1 MFRERGNA
9 ALADGEAPALADDA
23 AGEPSSFPEGAKS
36 PKARRLTALKTVDEA
51 PARPAPAPSEPPAAP
66 PAEEPAATP
75 DTETETP
82 KPADAELA
90 PAPARRPLRRLVLMF
105 GVVAAL
111 AAGIWYGHYYW
122 TVGRFIVST
131 DDAYVGAKTA
141 TIGAKVSGYVTEV
154 AIDDNAH
161 VRAGDVLVRI
171 DDGDYALAVQTA
183 KDNIATE
190 QATID
195 RIGEQIKAQQAAV
208 AQAKA
213 QLASAQAGQT
223 RAELE
228 LTRQQALSAK
238 EFASHQTLEQ
248 AQAARD
254 QAVAAVQAAQAQ
266 VEAAEANIDVLKGQQ
281 NEAENTLKQFR
292 TALAKAMRDLS
303 FTVIRAPF
311 DGVMGNRA
319 VQVGDYVQPGTRL
332 ATLVPLAGVYIDAN
346 FKETQLEGLKP
357 GQTADISVDALP
369 GRSIEGK
376 VVSVAPASGSVFSL
390 LPPDNATGNF
400 TKIVQRVPV
409 RIEVPATVAG
419 EELLR
424 PGMSVVVS
432 INTKTPARQQS
443 AQR

>member
-1 MFRERGNA
+1 MFRERGD
-9 ALADGEAPALADDA
+9 ALADGEGPTLAEDSA
-23 AGEPSSFPEGAKS
+23 VEPSSSPEGARA
-36 PKARRLTALKTVDEA
+36 PKARPVVLKAVGEA
-51 PARPAPAPSEPPAAP
+51 RARPFPEPSEVPAAP

-75 DTETETP
+75 DTETEAP
-82 KPADAELA
+82 KAADAELA
-90 PAPARRPLRRLVLMF
+90 PAPARRTLKRLVLML
-105 GVVAAL
+105 GAVAAL
-111 AAGIWYGHYYW
+111 AAGVWYGHYYW
-122 TVGRFIVST
+122 TVGRFVVST

-154 AIDDNAH
+154 ALDDNAH
-161 VRAGDVLVRI
+161 VRQGDVMFRIDAGD
-171 DDGDYALAVQTA
+171 YELAVQTA

-190 QATID
+190 QAAID

-208 AQAKA
+208 DQAKA

-228 LTRQQALSAK
+228 LTRQKALSAK
-238 EFASHQTLEQ
+238 DFASQQTLEQ

-254 QAVAAVQAAQAQ
+254 QAVDAVQAAQAQ
-266 VEAAEANIDVLKGQQ
+266 VAAAEADIAVLKGQQ
-281 NEAENTLKQFR
+281 NEAENTLKQFQ

-332 ATLVPLAGVYIDAN
+332 ATLVPLDGVYVDAN

-357 GQTADISVDALP
+357 GQTADISVDAFP
-369 GRSIEGK
+369 DRSIKGK

-432 INTKTPARQQS
+432 INTKQAAPIES